1 LAETHSEPKPR
12 IAVFSGPTATIQNTE
27 PLVTSN
33 KAREKHGLPPR
44 ANLDGSPMRFD
55 VLRLQRL
62 AAPVKVYVEQFS
74 AHPLERDAA
83 ELYAPPDG
91 YLDASGAFHQE
102 RTGPADKP
110 VYEVTLK
117 PEDGLYP
124 LPYMARQADG
134 QPWEMDGTQKNAP
147 AELCR
152 VPFFPD
158 GSRLFEE
165 IDRLGISDE
174 GVGCLLTAKADFDF
188 YRALPSGG
196 YAKGRSAGERTDIGD
211 GDIPPEILGSDFFPY
226 RPGYLRKEPPMA
238 ALARLTNVVQRALTS
253 GKYLGAIW
261 LEGSPFVE
269 ETTYWLN
276 LLVDTTLPIVGNSSQ
291 RPHGAI
297 GNDGDRNIVD
307 SVDYITSRIWAD
319 GKGRDFIGAV
329 AILDE
334 QIFTARDVQKAD
346 ARPGGYIATGGHGGI
361 IGRMGHPGLPQFS
374 FKTVKR
380 HTYTSAVNLSQLPN
394 EVEGSRVRES
404 GLSSSKGSTVGTIA
418 VRIKDGEGNLLP
430 TAIPKVTIVKHARYL
445 AEDTS
450 GNAAE
455 EVDILARIGKNLR
468 EAPLAGFVAEGSAP
482 FGAMSNSVDAA
493 LKRATFCAMPVV
505 KVGRGNASGFVDA
518 KRDPLAIAGSNLTAT
533 KARLLLMAC
542 LMRFGSL
549 PPAVDPAKPTAAET
563 EATKAILAQ
572 YQEVFDTH

>member
-1 LAETHSEPKPR
+1 VAQSGTRARPR
-12 IAVFSGPTATIQNTE
+12 IAVFSGPTATIQNSE

-33 KAREKHGLPPR
+33 KAREKYGLPLRMNP
-44 ANLDGSPMRFD
+44 DGSPARFD
-55 VLRLQRL
+55 VLRAQRL
-62 AAPVKVYVEQFS
+62 AAPVTVYIEQFS

-91 YLDASGAFHQE
+91 YLDAAGVFHKE
-102 RTGPADKP
+102 RTNPDDRP
-110 VYEVTLK
+110 VYEITLK

-124 LPYMARQADG
+124 LPYLARQANG
-134 QPWEMDGTQKNAP
+134 QAWEMDGTEKNAP

-165 IDRLGISDE
+165 IDRFGISDE
-174 GVGCLLTAKADFDF
+174 GVGCLLTGKADFDF

-196 YAKGRSAGERTDIGD
+196 YAKGRSGSERTDVGD
-211 GDIPPEILGSDFFPY
+211 GDITPEVRGIDFFPY

-238 ALARLTNVVQRALTS
+238 ALARVTNIVQRALSS
-253 GKYLGAIW
+253 GRYLGGIW

-276 LLVDTTLPIVGNSSQ
+276 LLIDTKVPIVGNSSQ

-319 GKGRDFIGAV
+319 EDGRDFIGAV

-334 QIFTARDVQKAD
+334 QIFTARDVQKGD

-380 HTYTSAVNLSQLPN
+380 HTHTSAVNLRQLPN
-394 EVEGSRVRES
+394 EVQGSKVR
-404 GLSSSKGSTVGTIA
+404 GPTVVAIT
-418 VRIKDGEGNLLP
+418 VSIKNDAGELLP
-430 TAIPKVTIVKHARYL
+430 TAIPKVTIIKHARYL
-445 AEDTS
+445 PEDTT
-450 GNAAE
+450 GNADE
-455 EVDILARIGKNLR
+455 EVDILARIEKNLR
-468 EAPLAGFVAEGSAP
+468 AAPLAGFIAEGSAP

-493 LKRATFCAMPVV
+493 LKRATFSGMPVV
-505 KVGRGNASGFVDA
+505 KVGRGNASGFVDV

-549 PPAVDPAKPTAAET
+549 PAAIDPTKPTAAEI
-563 EATKAILAQ
+563 EAAKGKLAQ
-572 YQEVFDTH
+572 YQEIFDTH

>member
-1 LAETHSEPKPR
+1 MANASAKPR
-12 IAVFSGPTATIQNTE
+12 IAVFSGPTATIQNSE

-33 KAREKHGLPPR
+33 KARDKFGLPLR
-44 ANLDGSPMRFD
+44 TNADGSPLRFD
-55 VLRLQRL
+55 VLRAQRL
-62 AAPVKVYVEQFS
+62 AAPVTVYIEQFS

-91 YLDASGAFHQE
+91 YLDASGAFHKE
-102 RTGPADKP
+102 RTGPDDKP
-110 VYEVTLK
+110 VYQVTLTPK
-117 PEDGLYP
+117 DGLYP
-124 LPYMARQADG
+124 LPYMARQANG
-134 QPWEMDGTQKNAP
+134 EAWEMDGTEERAP

-174 GVGCLLTAKADFDF
+174 GVGCLLSAKADFDF

-196 YAKGRSAGERTDIGD
+196 YAKGRRAEERTDIGD
-211 GDIPPEILGSDFFPY
+211 GDIPPETRGTDFFPY
-226 RPGYLRKEPPMA
+226 RPGYLRKEPPMSG
-238 ALARLTNVVQRALTS
+238 LARLTNVVQKALGS

-276 LLVDTTLPIVGNSSQ
+276 LLIDTTVPIVGNSSQ

-297 GNDGDRNIVD
+297 ANDGDRNIVD

-319 GKGRDFIGAV
+319 ESGRDSVGAV

-346 ARPGGYIATGGHGGI
+346 ARPGGYVATGGHGGI
-361 IGRMGHPGLPQFS
+361 IGRMGHPGAPQFS

-380 HTYTSAVNLSQLPN
+380 HTHKSAVNMSRLPR
-394 EVEGSRVRES
+394 EVQGSRVQ
-404 GLSSSKGSTVGTIA
+404 GSKIGTIA
-418 VRIKDGEGNLLP
+418 VSVKDAEEELLP
-430 TAIPKVTIVKHARYL
+430 TAIPTVTIVKHARYL
-445 AEDTS
+445 PEDTS
-450 GNAAE
+450 GDASS
-455 EVDILARIGKNLR
+455 EVDILARMEKNLR
-468 EAPLAGFVAEGSAP
+468 AAPLAGFVAEGSAP
-482 FGAMSNSVDAA
+482 FGAMSNAVDAA
-493 LKRATFCAMPVV
+493 LKRATFSGMPVV
-505 KVGRGNASGFVDA
+505 KVGRGNAGGYVDA
-518 KRDPLAIAGSNLTAT
+518 TRDPLAIAGSNLTAT

-542 LMRFGSL
+542 LMRFGCL
-549 PPAVDPAKPTAAET
+549 PPAVDPAKPSAAET
-563 EATKAILAQ
+563 EATKAKLKQ

>member
-1 LAETHSEPKPR
+1 MANASAKSR
-12 IAVFSGPTATIQNTE
+12 IAVFSGPTATIQNSE
-27 PLVTSN
+27 PLVTGN
-33 KAREKHGLPPR
+33 KARDRYGLPLRTNP
-44 ANLDGSPMRFD
+44 DGSPMRFD
-55 VLRLQRL
+55 VLRAQRL
-62 AAPVKVYVEQFS
+62 AAPVTVYIEQFS

-91 YLDASGAFHQE
+91 YLDASGAFHKE
-102 RTGPADKP
+102 RTTPNDKP
-110 VYEVTLK
+110 VYQVTLT

-124 LPYMARQADG
+124 LPYMARQANG
-134 QPWEMDGTQKNAP
+134 QAWEMDGTEKNAP

-174 GVGCLLTAKADFDF
+174 GVGCLLSGKADFDF

-196 YAKGRSAGERTDIGD
+196 YAKGRSAEERTDIGD
-211 GDIPPEILGSDFFPY
+211 GDIPPEIRGTDFFPY

-238 ALARLTNVVQRALTS
+238 ALARLTNVVQRALSS
-253 GKYLGAIW
+253 GQYLGAIW

-276 LLVDTTLPIVGNSSQ
+276 LLIDAMVPICGNSSQ

-319 GKGRDFIGAV
+319 ENGKDFVGAV

-334 QIFTARDVQKAD
+334 QIFTSRDVQKAD
-346 ARPGGYIATGGHGGI
+346 ARPGGYVATGGHGGI
-361 IGRMGHPGLPQFS
+361 IGRMGHPGAPQFS

-380 HTYTSAVNLSQLPN
+380 HTHNSQVNLAQLPR
-394 EVEGSRVRES
+394 EVQGSRVQ
-404 GLSSSKGSTVGTIA
+404 GSTIQTISVA
-418 VRIKDGEGNLLP
+418 VKDSDGDLRP
-430 TAIPKVTIVKHARYL
+430 TAISTVMIAKHARYL
-445 AEDTS
+445 PEDTS
-450 GNAAE
+450 GDASS
-455 EVDILARIGKNLR
+455 EVDILARIEKNLR
-468 EAPLAGFVAEGSAP
+468 AAPLAGFVAEGSAP
-482 FGAMSNSVDAA
+482 FGAMSNAVDAA
-493 LKRATFCAMPVV
+493 LKRATFSGMPVV
-505 KVGRGNASGFVDA
+505 KVGRGNAGGYVDPT
-518 KRDPLAIAGSNLTAT
+518 RDPLAIAGSNLTAT

-542 LMRFGSL
+542 LMKFGCL

-563 EATKAILAQ
+563 EATKAKLKQ

>member
-1 LAETHSEPKPR
+1 LVEKPK
-12 IAVFSGPTATIQNTE
+12 IAVFSGPTATIQNSE

-33 KAREKHGLPPR
+33 KARENYGLPPR
-44 ANLDGSPMRFD
+44 LIPDGTPMRFD
-55 VLRLQRL
+55 VLRAQKL
-62 AAPVKVYVEQFS
+62 ATAVTVYIEQFS

-91 YLDASGAFHQE
+91 YLDSSGVFHKQP
-102 RTGPADKP
+102 TGPNDKA
-110 VYEVTLK
+110 VYAVTLR

-124 LPYMARQADG
+124 LPYMARQANG
-134 QPWEMDGTQKNAP
+134 QPWEIDGTEKNAP

-196 YAKGRSAGERTDIGD
+196 YAKGRAFGERTDVGK
-211 GDIPPEILGSDFFPY
+211 GDIPAEVRGTDFFPY
-226 RPGYLRKEPPMA
+226 RPGYLRNEPPMA
-238 ALARLTNVVQRALTS
+238 ALARVTNVVQQALHS
-253 GKYLGAIW
+253 GKYLGGIW

-269 ETTYWLN
+269 ETIYWLN
-276 LLVDTTLPIVGNSSQ
+276 LLIDTHVPIVGNSSQ

-297 GNDGDRNIVD
+297 GNDGDKNIVD
-307 SVDYITSRIWAD
+307 SVDYITSKIWAD
-319 GKGRDFIGAV
+319 ESGRDFIGAV

-346 ARPGGYIATGGHGGI
+346 ARPGGYVATGGHGGI
-361 IGRMGHPGLPQFS
+361 IGRMGHPGAPQFS
-374 FKTVKR
+374 FKTVKQ
-380 HTYTSAVNLSQLPN
+380 HTYTSAVNLSQLPK
-394 EVEGSRVRES
+394 EVQGSRIQ
-404 GLSSSKGSTVGTIA
+404 GSTAGTIA
-418 VRIKDGEGNLLP
+418 VPIKDSAGNLLS

-445 AEDTS
+445 PEDTS
-450 GNAAE
+450 GDASR
-455 EVDILARIGKNLR
+455 EVDILARIEKNLR
-468 EAPLAGFVAEGSAP
+468 DAPLAGFIAEGSAP
-482 FGAMSNSVDAA
+482 FGSMSNAVDAT
-493 LKRATFCAMPVV
+493 LKWATFSGMPVV
-505 KVGRGNASGFVDA
+505 NVSRGNAAGFVD
-518 KRDPLAIAGSNLTAT
+518 KSRHPLAIPGSNLTAT

-542 LMRFGSL
+542 LMKFGSL
-549 PPAVDPAKPTAAET
+549 PSAADPAHPTQVEIDAV
-563 EATKAILAQ
+563 KAKLAQ